1 MWLVSLPVPV
11 LPRDPDTAK
20 AVAIVLVVAILS
32 ATLIALQLLSR
43 PSNTYTGKSFTEYCH
58 MLLVPRGLHVNF
70 TAVTC
75 VGSMSADP
83 GVGLVGMDII
93 YNGHVLAHIG
103 LRGEKADRVEYFVSM
118 SGPYSTSSPR
128 GTLTALVRLYSK
140 PHRVTAIIRVNREY
154 DSRVLQA
161 IKIEKV
167 ESRSAPGKVSLD
179 VPRITPLYAAIV
191 ADKPCNLTITLTGE
205 NRAEARL
212 YAQFTGTSP
221 YPPPF
226 NERNGVIVPLRTL
239 DKSYDRLEASC
250 PGANITAKLYHLGYI
265 TIKLSYANGEQVTKK
280 IPLYPS
286 SIALVL
292 VPP

>member
-1 MWLVSLPVPV
+1 M
-11 LPRDPDTAK
+11 PRDSDTAK

-43 PSNTYTGKSFTEYCH
+43 PSNTYSGKSFSEYCSV
-58 MLLVPRGLHVNF
+58 LPGPPGLQVNF

-75 VGSMSADP
+75 VGSMSANP

-93 YNGHVLAHIG
+93 YDGHVLAHIG
-103 LRGEKADRVEYFVSM
+103 LRGEKAHKVNYIVSM
-118 SGPYSTSSPR
+118 SGPYSTSSTR

-140 PHRVTAIIRVNREY
+140 PYKVTAIIRVNQEY
-154 DSRVLQA
+154 DSRILQA

-167 ESRSAPGKVSLD
+167 ESRSASNKISLN

-191 ADKPCNLTITLTGE
+191 ADKPCNLTITLKGE
-205 NRAEARL
+205 NRAEAGL

-221 YPPPF
+221 YLPPF
-226 NERNGVIVPLRTL
+226 NERSGVIVPLRTL

-250 PGANITAKLYHLGYI
+250 PGANITVKLYHLGYI
-265 TIKLSYANGEQVTKK
+265 TIRLSYADGEQVTKK

>member
-1 MWLVSLPVPV
+1 M
-11 LPRDPDTAK
+11 PRDPDTAK
-20 AVAIVLVVAILS
+20 AVAIVLVVAVLS

-43 PSNTYTGKSFTEYCH
+43 PSNTYPGKGFSEYCSV
-58 MLLVPRGLHVNF
+58 LPGPPGLQVNF

-75 VGSMSADP
+75 VGSMSTNP
-83 GVGLVGMDII
+83 GIGLVGIDII
-93 YNGHVLAHIG
+93 YDGRVLAHIG
-103 LRGEKADRVEYFVSM
+103 LSGEKAHRINYIVSM

-140 PHRVTAIIRVNREY
+140 PHRVTAIIRLNQEY
-154 DSRVLQA
+154 DSRVLRA
-161 IKIEKV
+161 IKIEEV
-167 ESRSAPGKVSLD
+167 GSRSAPDKLSQD
-179 VPRITPLYAAIV
+179 VLRIAPLYAAIV
-191 ADKPCNLTITLTGE
+191 ADKPCNLTITLKGK

-226 NERNGVIVPLRTL
+226 NKRNGVIVPLRTL
-239 DKSYDRLEASC
+239 DKSYDYLEASC
-250 PGANITAKLYHLGYI
+250 PGANIAAKLYHLGYI
-265 TIKLSYANGEQVTKK
+265 TIKLSYADGEQATKK